1 MVRDH
6 RFQVRARCCCWYWG
20 DTCYAI
26 AAIGELG
33 VIIPTPTDTTKLPL
47 YLQNKNNSYIR
58 HMIYPNAPIRE
69 AVFDIRV
76 DRLNIKQIE
85 DLAVFKDL
93 VKDNFPIEKKR
104 HNVTG
109 LIQFSADK
117 PVESAAHSDLTGYV
131 FISEDQTRQLQ
142 VRVDGI
148 TLNILKPYENWETH
162 FEQFLKMWE
171 IYKKLFSPNN
181 VIRIASRFINKI
193 EIPLPFNDFQEY
205 ILNMPPIP
213 NCLPQTFAT
222 FFMQI
227 QVPCNDSYRNAI
239 ITETIEPII
248 DFKLPFIL
256 DIDVF
261 QELNVQNST
270 DSIVANFDELRK
282 VKNEI
287 FESCITD
294 KTRKLFA

>member
-1 MVRDH
+1 M
-6 RFQVRARCCCWYWG
+6 
-20 DTCYAI
+20 
-26 AAIGELG
+26 
-33 VIIPTPTDTTKLPL
+33 
-47 YLQNKNNSYIR
+47 N
-58 HMIYPNAPIRE
+58 YPNAPIRE

-76 DRLNIKQIE
+76 DRLNIKQTE
-85 DLAVFKDL
+85 DLAAFKDL
-93 VKDNFPIEKKR
+93 VKDNFPSEKKR
-104 HNVTG
+104 HNVSG
-109 LIQFSADK
+109 LIQFSTDK
-117 PVESAAHSDLTGYV
+117 PIESAAQSDLTGYL

-142 VRVDGI
+142 VRIDGI

-162 FEQFLKMWE
+162 FDQFLRMWE
-171 IYKKLFSPNN
+171 IYKKMFSPNN

-193 EIPLPFNDFQEY
+193 EIPIPFSDFQEF

-227 QVPCNDSYRNAI
+227 QVPCNDGYRNAI
-239 ITETIEPII
+239 ITETIEPYT
-248 DFKLPFIL
+248 DSKLPFIL

-270 DSIVANFDELRK
+270 ESIVANFGEIRK

-287 FESCITD
+287 FESCITEA
-294 KTRKLFA
+294 TRNLFT